1 MAGHSPPKTGVNA
14 LLTRPS
20 IVLLSCKDVDAR
32 HKAGHDEGAAFVAKG
47 EQLMTKGDLVGVYRT
62 LGDDT
67 VSADGTFT
75 RDESRTAQ
83 IMYSPDGYMAVVSMP
98 NGRKLAAKT
107 SGGPDL
113 NAATP
118 EERAEAAKGMVC
130 YAGRY
135 ELKDGLLHHHVEMA
149 LNPNAVGQTIIRRPE
164 LDGADLTLSSI
175 PDANGNFRRIRWRR
189 VAGDAEAPG
198 IPQMLQSFG
207 RLGRRMLAEF
217 RHDFL
222 R

>member
-1 MAGHSPPKTGVNA
+1 MIKSD
-14 LLTRPS
+14 
-20 IVLLSCKDVDAR
+20 I
-32 HKAGHDEGAAFVAKG
+32 
-47 EQLMTKGDLVGVYRT
+47 VGVYRT

-67 VSADGTFT
+67 VGADGRVESDT
-75 RDESRTAQ
+75 SRTAQ

-98 NGRKLAAKT
+98 NGRKLAAKS

-135 ELKDGLLHHHVEMA
+135 ELKDGEVHHHIEMA
-149 LNPNAVGQTIIRRPE
+149 LNPNAVGQTIVRRVE
-164 LDGADLTLSSI
+164 LKGPDLTLSSV
-175 PDANGNFRRIRWRR
+175 PDAQGSYRRIRWRR
-189 VAGDAEAPG
+189 VASESVP
-198 IPQMLQSFG
+198 LVESLR
-207 RLGRRMLAEF
+207 RLGGHMLAQF